1 MVTHPFSLVGEG
13 QASPKRSWSIGV
25 RRMGTFSVPVEV
37 GNVDGSRYE
46 SLEALVDTGAS
57 YLVVP
62 RSVLSAVGVRVA
74 ERRQFTLADGR
85 QVEMDVGAVSLRL
98 DGRSFPVLAVF
109 GGDEAGTL
117 LGAVALETFGLAAD
131 PIRGRLV
138 PVAGLLMSGVGW
150 LGRDS

>member
-1 MVTHPFSLVGEG
+1 
-13 QASPKRSWSIGV
+13 
-25 RRMGTFSVPVEV
+25 MGTFSVPVEV

-46 SLEALVDTGAS
+46 PLEALVDTGAS

-62 RSVLSAVGVRVA
+62 RSILSAVGVRVA

-85 QVEMDVGAVSLRL
+85 EVEMDVGAVSLRL

-138 PVAGLLMSGVGW
+138 PVSGLLMSGVGW
-150 LGRDS
+150 LRGKAGPARQTRLTGQRPGTYADDC

>member
-1 MVTHPFSLVGEG
+1 
-13 QASPKRSWSIGV
+13 
-25 RRMGTFSVPVEV
+25 MGTFSVPIEV
-37 GNVDGSRYE
+37 GNVDGSSYE

-62 RSVLSAVGVRVA
+62 RSILSAVGARVA

-85 QVEMDVGAVSLRL
+85 EVEMDVGAVSLRL

-117 LGAVALETFGLAAD
+117 LGAVALETLGLASD
-131 PIRGRLV
+131 PVRGRLV
-138 PVAGLLMSGVGW
+138 PVSGLLMSGVRWQGMDAGP
-150 LGRDS
+150 LAKEG